1 MIHCCQLEEML
12 AETAYSLF
20 GNFNGQA
27 GQKVARGEEAHVGV
41 RFGDRNK
48 ESERV
53 LGLAETSCLV
63 ALP

>member
-41 RFGDRNK
+41 GFG
-48 ESERV
+48 V